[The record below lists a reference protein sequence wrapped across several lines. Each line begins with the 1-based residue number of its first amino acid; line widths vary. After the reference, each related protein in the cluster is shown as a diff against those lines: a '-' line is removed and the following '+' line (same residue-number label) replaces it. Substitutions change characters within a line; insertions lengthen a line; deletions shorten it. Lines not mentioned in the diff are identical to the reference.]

1 MFKPTGV
8 LRGLNDMSPRVII
21 DDLYDQAINPNFEE
35 IQKLKNNIFKCRA
48 AIYKF
53 EQYVQFK
60 SPKSNFNKLIALNL
74 GQIKEC
80 QIRIALLGG

>member
-1 MFKPTGV
+1 MFKP
-8 LRGLNDMSPRVII
+8 LSSYPNKVII
-21 DDLYDQAINPNFEE
+21 DDLYNQAMNPNFEE
-35 IQKLKNNIFKCRA
+35 IRKLQDNIFKCRA

-53 EQYVQFK
+53 EQYIQFK
-60 SPKSNFNKLIALNL
+60 SPKSNFNKLIELNL

>member
-1 MFKPTGV
+1 MSKGRAV
-8 LRGLNDMSPRVII
+8 LSGYSPNKVII
-21 DDLYDQAINPNFEE
+21 DDLCNQAINPNHEE
-35 IQKLKNNIFKCRA
+35 IEKLKDNIFKCRT

-60 SPKSNFNKLIALNL
+60 SPKSNFNKLIELNK

>member
-1 MFKPTGV
+1 MSKIRGV
-8 LRGLNDMSPRVII
+8 ISGYPPNKIII

-35 IQKLKNNIFKCRA
+35 IQKLQDNIFNCYHDVALFTEYIR
-48 AIYKF
+48 
-53 EQYVQFK
+53 FK
-60 SPKSNFNKLIALNL
+60 NDRDKWVKLIELNL